1 MRMSDNNGL
10 TIIFVFSC
18 YIFFDYKFFGFSVE
32 IFTIVIALQV
42 AFILLAFSDFGAYL
56 LRLVL
61 GSHELNLEEQEKLL
75 PLFEEVYEEVRKEYP
90 KVSGEIKLYIDSD
103 MNINAYA
110 VGSNTITITRGAY
123 LSLRDAEIKGIFAHE
138 FAHIIH
144 GDTFLLLVLLI
155 GNSIGGFLVFLWY
168 ILKGI
173 VHLICG
179 EDGKGW
185 ASLVSSGSALLLNGV
200 FVIVELLLLINQRQ
214 NEYQADEYAYT
225 IGYGR
230 NLTLALYTLERLD
243 TGGNMSIMERI
254 KSSHPHIK
262 ERINRLEKMIK

>member
-90 KVSGEIKLYIDSD
+90 KVNKEIKLYIDSD

-155 GNSIGGFLVFLWY
+155 GNSIGGISRLSV
-168 ILKGI
+168 
-173 VHLICG
+173 VHTERDCSFDLRRG
-179 EDGKGW
+179 RERMGK
-185 ASLVSSGSALLLNGV
+185 SR
-200 FVIVELLLLINQRQ
+200 FIRE
-214 NEYQADEYAYT
+214 
-225 IGYGR
+225 
-230 NLTLALYTLERLD
+230 
-243 TGGNMSIMERI
+243 
-254 KSSHPHIK
+254 HIAPK
-262 ERINRLEKMIK
+262 RCFRYRRTFIIDQSKTE